1 MTTVEELREHRSEE
15 RRIRRIQI
23 LDAAERVVGR
33 EGIAQ
38 AGIASIAREAGVAVG
53 TLYNHFGDRER
64 LLGAL
69 VLRHREELARAIEG
83 AFCCPLDTSVTA
95 LAERFVEAVVTLFDK
110 RREFVRAALDTELWR
125 VYAEVATRC
134 EGSEARVRHQL
145 EEGSMRIVQ
154 LAISEKILSPSDDLR
169 RSAQFAGALQGVLHF
184 RAREAPC
191 DTAQAE
197 AKALVS
203 LFFKTRKAAS

>member
-1 MTTVEELREHRSEE
+1 MTTAYELRGHRAQE
-15 RRIRRIQI
+15 RGIRRAQI

-69 VLRHREELARAIEG
+69 VLRHREELVAAIEG
-83 AFCCPLDTSVTA
+83 AFHQHQDASVTRQ
-95 LAERFVEAVVTLFDK
+95 AEAFVEAVVTLFD
-110 RREFVRAALDTELWR
+110 RRRGFVRAALDSELWR
-125 VYAEVATRC
+125 VYAEALMRC
-134 EGSEARVRHQL
+134 ERSEQRVRHQL
-145 EEGSMRIVQ
+145 EEGSQRLVR
-154 LAISEKILSPSDDLR
+154 LAILEGLVVPSELLR
-169 RSAQFAGALQGVLHF
+169 CSAQFAGALQGVLHF
-184 RAREAPC
+184 RAREEPC
-191 DTAQAE
+191 DAPSSE

-203 LFFKTRKAAS
+203 LFFATRKAAS

>member
-1 MTTVEELREHRSEE
+1 MTTAEELRGHRAEE
-15 RRIRRIQI
+15 REIRRIQI

-83 AFCCPLDTSVTA
+83 AFSCPHDASVSA

-125 VYAEVATRC
+125 AYAEVATRC
-134 EGSEARVRHQL
+134 EGSEPRVRRQL
-145 EEGSMRIVQ
+145 EEGSMRIVK
-154 LAISEKILSPSDDLR
+154 LAILEGLLSPSDHLR
-169 RSAQFAGALQGVLHF
+169 CSAQFAGALQGILHF

-191 DTAQAE
+191 DSPKAE
-197 AKALVS
+197 AKALVR
-203 LFFKTRKAAS
+203 LFFPATKAAS